1 MTQSLKIASV
11 ADRSVKALVTAQ
23 TALAKVVAELAA
35 GTTAT
40 AEVVD
45 AIQQKEAELQGLQSQ
60 FDLKFAEQAQA
71 LRIRLLENEDKVL
84 AELLSKGK
92 LARISNEDLAELNV
106 VLSTA
111 QADNSKAI
119 EAAVS
124 AKSAQMYSQHNS
136 EMKELKAKHDV
147 ESAAT
152 AAQVQSQATQI
163 TFLQAEVERL
173 RKDIEAERNT
183 RLSIAQAEA
192 GRQGVVV
199 NTGK

>member
-11 ADRSVKALVTAQ
+11 ADRSVKVLVTAQ

-40 AEVVD
+40 AEVVE

-106 VLSTA
+106 ALSTA